1 MSAAGPPQGA
11 RREATS
17 GGDVET
23 RASRLPHVLVM
34 LYAAAI
40 VFASLQP
47 FGDWMPPL
55 PDTPFWLLGPYP
67 PRTPRFDVIANFLIY
82 VPLGVFASLMSRRAT
97 PLGSLLIALVTGATL
112 SFAMETMQ
120 WYLPPRYANIIDF
133 VANSL
138 GALTGGLLGAAYTR
152 SPLRAALREAR
163 PRLVLPGTIG
173 DVGMAL
179 LAMWLV
185 AQLNP
190 AIPPFALTFDPEPR
204 LGVAAAERAHDVA
217 ATLIEATQSA
227 FQLLGIALFVALLV
241 RERRF
246 AGGAALLLVGL
257 ALLLKGGA
265 AMLLLKPA
273 VFVSWLSPGVLLG
286 VAAGAVLLFPATLLP
301 RPAQIAV
308 CAVAL
313 LSSLLVPLLAPD
325 LMFASAP
332 LTLFNWRYGHL
343 LNFNGLTRIVLVAWP
358 LAAAA
363 WLFVLAGRPGWGN
376 ADGEPV
382 TAHEPD
388 PL

>member
-1 MSAAGPPQGA
+1 MNAQG
-11 RREATS
+11 
-17 GGDVET
+17 ET
-23 RASRLPHVLVM
+23 GASHLPHVLVA
-34 LYAAAI
+34 LYAAA
-40 VFASLQP
+40 VAFASLQP
-47 FGDWMPPL
+47 FGDWMTPL
-55 PDTPFWLLGPYP
+55 PDTPFWLFGPYP
-67 PRTPRFDVIANFLIY
+67 PKTSRFDLIANFLTY
-82 VPLGVFASLMSRRAT
+82 LPLGVFASLMSRRAT
-97 PLGSLLIALVTGATL
+97 PLGCMLLALVTGAAV
-112 SFAMETMQ
+112 SFVMETMQ
-120 WYLPPRYANIIDF
+120 WYMPPRYANIIDF

-138 GALTGGLLGAAYTR
+138 GALAGGVLGAAYTR
-152 SPLRAALREAR
+152 SPLRAALHEAR
-163 PRLVLPGTIG
+163 LRLVLPGTIG
-173 DVGMAL
+173 DVGVAL

-185 AQLNP
+185 AQFNP
-190 AIPPFALTFDPEPR
+190 AIPPFALTFDPEPV
-204 LGVAAAERAHDVA
+204 LGLAAERAHDLA
-217 ATLIEATQSA
+217 ATLIEAAQSA
-227 FQLLGIALFVALLV
+227 FQLLGIALFAALLV

-257 ALLLKGGA
+257 ALLVKGGA

-273 VFVSWLSPGVLLG
+273 VFASWLSPGVLLG
-286 VAAGAVLLFPATLLP
+286 VAAGALLLFPATLLP
-301 RPAQIAV
+301 RPAQVAV

-325 LMFASAP
+325 LMFASPP

-382 TAHEPD
+382 TANEPD

>member
-1 MSAAGPPQGA
+1 MNGQGA
-11 RREATS
+11 PRE
-17 GGDVET
+17 
-23 RASRLPHVLVM
+23 SRLPHVLVA

-40 VFASLQP
+40 AFASLQP
-47 FGDWMPPL
+47 FGDWMTPL

-67 PRTPRFDVIANFLIY
+67 PKTPRFDVIANFLTY

-97 PLGSLLIALVTGATL
+97 ALGCLLMALLTGAAV

-120 WYLPPRYANIIDF
+120 WYMPPRYANVIDF
-133 VANSL
+133 VSNSL
-138 GALTGGLLGAAYTR
+138 GALAGGVLGAAYTS
-152 SPLRAALREAR
+152 SPLRSALRATR
-163 PRLVLPGTIG
+163 PRFVLPGTIG

-190 AIPPFALTFDPEPR
+190 AIPPFALTFDPEPL
-204 LGVAAAERAHDVA
+204 LGTATAERTQDLA
-217 ATLIEATQSA
+217 ATLIEAAQSA
-227 FQLLGIALFVALLV
+227 FQLLGVGLFVALLV
-241 RERRF
+241 REKRF
-246 AGGAALLLVGL
+246 ASGAAMLLVGL

-265 AMLLLKPA
+265 AILLLKPTA
-273 VFVSWLSPGVLLG
+273 FVSWLSPGVLLG
-286 VAAGAVLLFPATLLP
+286 LAAGALLLLPATMLP
-301 RPAQIAV
+301 RPAQVAV

-325 LMFASAP
+325 LMFASPP

-376 ADGEPV
+376 ADGEPATV
-382 TAHEPD
+382 HEPD

>member
-1 MSAAGPPQGA
+1 MTLQHES
-11 RREATS
+11 RN
-17 GGDVET
+17 
-23 RASRLPHVLVM
+23 SRLPHVLVT

-40 VFASLQP
+40 AYASLQP
-47 FGDWMPPL
+47 FGDWMTPL

-67 PRTPRFDVIANFLIY
+67 PKTPWFDVIANFLTY
-82 VPLGVFASLMSRRAT
+82 VPLGIFASLMSRRAT
-97 PLGSLLIALVTGATL
+97 ALGCMLLALATGAAL
-112 SFAMETMQ
+112 SFVMETLQLYM
-120 WYLPPRYANIIDF
+120 PPRYANGIDF
-133 VANSL
+133 VSNGL
-138 GALTGGLLGAAYTR
+138 GALAGGVVGAAYTR

-163 PRLVLPGTIG
+163 SLLVLPGTIG

-190 AIPPFALTFDPEPR
+190 AIPPFALSFEFEPL
-204 LGVAAAERAHDVA
+204 LGLASVERRVHDVA
-217 ATLIEATQSA
+217 AVLIEAAQSA
-227 FQLLGIALFVALLV
+227 FQLLGIGLFVGLLV

-246 AGGAALLLVGL
+246 AAGAALLLVGL
-257 ALLLKGGA
+257 ALLVKGSA
-265 AMLLLKPA
+265 ALLLLKPS

-286 VAAGAVLLFPATLLP
+286 VAAGALLLVPATMLP
-301 RPAQIAV
+301 RPAQVAV

-325 LMFASAP
+325 VMFASPP

-358 LAAAA
+358 LVAAA
-363 WLFVLAGRPGWGN
+363 WLFALAGRPAWGN
-376 ADGEPV
+376 ADAVPE
-382 TAHEPD
+382 AAREPD

>member
-1 MSAAGPPQGA
+1 MTGQS
-11 RREATS
+11 
-17 GGDVET
+17 VT
-23 RASRLPHVLVM
+23 RASRLPHVLVV

-40 VFASLQP
+40 AFASLQP

-55 PDTPFWLLGPYP
+55 PDTPFWLLGPNP
-67 PRTPRFDVIANFLIY
+67 PRTPRFDVIANFLTY

-97 PLGSLLIALVTGATL
+97 PLGSMLIALVTGAL
-112 SFAMETMQ
+112 VSFAMETMQ
-120 WYLPPRYANIIDF
+120 WYMPPRYANVVDF

-138 GALTGGLLGAAYTR
+138 GALAGGVLGAAYTR
-152 SPLRAALREAR
+152 SPLRGALRTAR
-163 PRLVLPGTIG
+163 PRVVLPGTIG

-204 LGVAAAERAHDVA
+204 LGVAAAERMDHLA
-217 ATLIEATQSA
+217 ALSIEAAQSA

-257 ALLLKGGA
+257 ALLVKGGA

-273 VFVSWLSPGVLLG
+273 ASVSWLSPGVLLG
-286 VAAGAVLLFPATLLP
+286 VAAGALLLFPATLLP
-301 RPAQIAV
+301 RPAQVAV

-325 LMFASAP
+325 LMFASPP

-382 TAHEPD
+382 TVHEPD

>member
-1 MSAAGPPQGA
+1 MNGPA
-11 RREATS
+11 EA
-17 GGDVET
+17 
-23 RASRLPHVLVM
+23 RASRLPHVLVA

-40 VFASLQP
+40 AYASLQP
-47 FGDWMPPL
+47 FGDWMTPL
-55 PDTPFWLLGPYP
+55 PDTPFWLIGPYP
-67 PRTPRFDVIANFLIY
+67 PKTPRFDVIANFLIY
-82 VPLGVFASLMSRRAT
+82 IPLGVFASLMSRRAT
-97 PLGSLLIALVTGATL
+97 ALGCMLIALVTGAAV
-112 SFAMETMQ
+112 SFALETMQ
-120 WYLPPRYANIIDF
+120 WFMPPRYANIIDF
-133 VANSL
+133 IANSL
-138 GALTGGLLGAAYTR
+138 GALTGGVIGAAYTR
-152 SPLRAALREAR
+152 SPLRAALRDVR

-190 AIPPFALTFDPEPR
+190 AIPPFALTFDPEPL
-204 LGVAAAERAHDVA
+204 LGMAASVRAHDLA

-227 FQLLGIALFVALLV
+227 FQLLGIGLFVSLLV
-241 RERRF
+241 RARRD
-246 AGGAALLLVGL
+246 AAGAALLLVGF

-265 AMLLLKPA
+265 ALLLLKPS

-286 VAAGAVLLFPATLLP
+286 VGAGALLLLPATMLP
-301 RPAQIAV
+301 RPAQVAV

-325 LMFASAP
+325 MMFASPP

-363 WLFVLAGRPGWGN
+363 WLFVLAGKPGWGN
-376 ADGEPV
+376 AETEPV
-382 TAHEPD
+382 AAHEPD